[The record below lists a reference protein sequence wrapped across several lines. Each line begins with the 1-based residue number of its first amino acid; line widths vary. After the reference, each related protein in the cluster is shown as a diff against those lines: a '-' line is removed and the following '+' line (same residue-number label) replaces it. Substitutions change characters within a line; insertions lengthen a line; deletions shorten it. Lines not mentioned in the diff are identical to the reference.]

1 MRMAELS
8 RAEQA
13 RLNRRAII
21 EMSGRRQRPGT
32 GSNLPRTGAPLRTW
46 PDLREILA
54 GIPWAV
60 VGGVA
65 TRAYMPERA
74 TQDFD
79 IAILSS
85 DATSVAARLRGAGY
99 TYHGPLSI
107 PGDTWMAP
115 DGTPVDVLEQGEGW
129 WKEALAEA
137 ASNLDEGGAP
147 ILPLPFLVVMKFLAG
162 RSSDFWDISRMM
174 VYATD
179 DEIDAV
185 RAAVARLTPP
195 DLEDLE
201 SLVKQGRLERPD
213 RA

>member
-1 MRMAELS
+1 MPDLS

-13 RLNRRAII
+13 RQNRRAII
-21 EMSGRRQRPGT
+21 EMAVRRQRPGT
-32 GSNLPRTGAPLRTW
+32 GSNLPRTGVPLRTW

-85 DATSVAARLRGAGY
+85 DATGVAGRLRAAGY
-99 TYHGPLSI
+99 AYHGPLSI
-107 PGDTWMAP
+107 PGDTWIAP
-115 DGTPVDVLEQGEGW
+115 DGTPVDVLEQRDPW
-129 WKEALAEA
+129 WREALTKA
-137 ASNLDEGGAP
+137 ASNVDDDGAP
-147 ILPLPFLVVMKFLAG
+147 ILPLPYLVVMKFLAG
-162 RSSDFWDISRMM
+162 RASDFNDIVRMM

-179 DEIDAV
+179 PEIDEI
-185 RAAVARLTPP
+185 RSAVARLTPA
-195 DLEDLE
+195 DTEDLE

-213 RA
+213 RG